1 MRTKFIKSHAN
12 CTWLLT
18 ELSPKGIGFGL
29 CDLGHGFPEMGYVDL
44 AEFQAIRE
52 KLRLLVERDKEFVA
66 DKTLPQYAQLTR
78 REERI
83 NA

>member
-1 MRTKFIKSHAN
+1 MRTKFIKPDVN

-18 ELSPKGIGFGL
+18 KLSPKGIGFGL

-44 AEFQAIRE
+44 AELQAIRE
-52 KLRLLVERDKEFVA
+52 KLRLLVERDKGFVA